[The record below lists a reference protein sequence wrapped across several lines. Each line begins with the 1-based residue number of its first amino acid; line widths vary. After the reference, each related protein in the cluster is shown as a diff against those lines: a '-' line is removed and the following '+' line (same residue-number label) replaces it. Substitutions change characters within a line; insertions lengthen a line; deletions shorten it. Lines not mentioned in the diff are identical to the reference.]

1 MKKFIFSISA
11 AVLSAAPLTALA
23 QTNGG
28 LDDFKEKTNLGTDVD
43 LIESVARI
51 INILLGFLGVI
62 AIIIIIVAGF
72 KWMTAAGNEESISS
86 AKKMLGAGVIGLVII
101 LAAYAIASFVVGGLI
116 NETGGTI

>member
-1 MKKFIFSISA
+1 MKKFLTSISA

-28 LDDFKEKTNLGTDVD
+28 LDEFKVNTNLGTDVD

-72 KWMTAAGNEESISS
+72 QWMTAGGNEEKIAG

-116 NETGGTI
+116 EQTGGTI